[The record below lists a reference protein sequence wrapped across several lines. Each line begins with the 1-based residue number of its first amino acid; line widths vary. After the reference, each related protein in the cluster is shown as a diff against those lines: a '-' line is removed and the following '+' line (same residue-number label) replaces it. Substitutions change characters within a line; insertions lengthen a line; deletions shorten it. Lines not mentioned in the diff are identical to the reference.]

1 MRNAGPSAGENRRSF
16 LQRCTLFGQA
26 ALARRVQWTKQRG
39 EAGCAAEAEQGG
51 AAFLRFAALPLTT
64 SFFFPFDRSAGARGP
79 GRGFRL
85 PLPTPSGLPTHPNDQ
100 GLNPGPKSRS
110 RGVQKP
116 KKHCHAWPVETFRA
130 SNGGTGVFLNGFC
143 PPLRLLSAS
152 ALADA
157 GPVGNPIPTENPRLF
172 WRSGGLLLFF
182 QRVPVEKIRLSEI
195 LVSPGRRP
203 GAC

>member
-1 MRNAGPSAGENRRSF
+1 MVSQPTPPPKLFHPATFFKVRSNFPSRFRFVLKHLHFRAYLPRFVVSMRNAGPSAGENRRSF

-100 GLNPGPKSRS
+100 GLNPGPR
-110 RGVQKP
+110 
-116 KKHCHAWPVETFRA
+116 
-130 SNGGTGVFLNGFC
+130 
-143 PPLRLLSAS
+143 
-152 ALADA
+152 
-157 GPVGNPIPTENPRLF
+157 
-172 WRSGGLLLFF
+172 
-182 QRVPVEKIRLSEI
+182 
-195 LVSPGRRP
+195 
-203 GAC
+203 